1 MKGRFS
7 RLEYEVTP
15 GGNVAEGLPRL
26 GLRVLSPIWRGEKLV
41 LKYPD
46 GESHTLVGW
55 EGEGA
60 GGPCPLRVFWTR
72 HRAAAPAV
80 CLAIGGDAGL
90 RNTTTGQGL
99 PFLALAASMIPWQV
113 LEIIGPGPEPEP
125 LLLL

>member
-1 MKGRFS
+1 METLVFI
-7 RLEYEVTP
+7 LEYEVIP
-15 GGNVAEGLPRL
+15 GANVAAGLPRL
-26 GLRVLSPIWRGEKLV
+26 ELKVLSPIWQGEALV

-55 EGEGA
+55 QGLGA

-72 HRAAAPAV
+72 HQPGAPAV

-90 RNTTTGQGL
+90 RNATSGQGL
-99 PFLALAASMIPWQV
+99 PFLAFAASMIPRQV
-113 LEIIGPGPEPEP
+113 LEIIGPQPQAPP